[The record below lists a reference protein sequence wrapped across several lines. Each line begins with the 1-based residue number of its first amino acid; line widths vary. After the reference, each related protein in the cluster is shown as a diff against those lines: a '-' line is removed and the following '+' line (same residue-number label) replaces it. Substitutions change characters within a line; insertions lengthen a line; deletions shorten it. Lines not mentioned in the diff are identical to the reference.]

1 MGRRGTSGRF
11 PLAVAASAGLHA
23 LVLGL
28 LWFSVSAAE
37 PPPRPQVFKVDLVSP
52 PPNVAGEP
60 APSPPATETAA
71 PEPEPEAATPPPA
84 PEPEPVV
91 SEPEPSR
98 AAEPSRQPEPKQPA
112 PKQPEPKQPAPKQ
125 PAPKQ
130 PAAKQPE
137 PKQPAP
143 KQPTPKTEPP
153 KSPSTTSGRPT
164 ERPREAAQ
172 KEAPRNT
179 TNPPT
184 RNPVPATG
192 RNPDANSPGGEGLTV
207 RTEGA
212 EFVDPAYLANIIRQ
226 LKRYF
231 RPPPG
236 ARTDEAE
243 VRFWINRDGSVSE
256 IAIGKS
262 RGSFQFRAAAMEA
275 VEQAGLNK
283 AFGPLPAAYR
293 GNRLPV
299 SFTFEP
305 ES

>member
-1 MGRRGTSGRF
+1 MRRRGTSGRF
-11 PLAVAASAGLHA
+11 SLAVAASAGLHA
-23 LVLGL
+23 IAMALI
-28 LWFSVSAAE
+28 WFSVSPAE
-37 PPPRPQVFKVDLVSP
+37 PAPRPQVFKVDIVSP
-52 PPNVAGEP
+52 PPNLAGEP
-60 APSPPATETAA
+60 APSPPATETVA

-91 SEPEPSR
+91 SEPEPS
-98 AAEPSRQPEPKQPA
+98 PA
-112 PKQPEPKQPAPKQ
+112 PAPPKQPE
-125 PAPKQ
+125 PKQ

-137 PKQPAP
+137 PKQPAAKQPAP
-143 KQPTPKTEPP
+143 KQPTPKAEPP
-153 KSPSTTSGRPT
+153 KSPSTAAGRPT

-179 TNPPT
+179 TGPTT

-192 RNPDANSPGGEGLTV
+192 RNPEPNSPGGEGLTV

-236 ARTDEAE
+236 ARSDEAE
-243 VRFWINRDGSVSE
+243 VRFWINRDGSVSD

-275 VEQAGLNK
+275 VEQAGMNK
-283 AFGPLPAAYR
+283 SFGPLPSAYR